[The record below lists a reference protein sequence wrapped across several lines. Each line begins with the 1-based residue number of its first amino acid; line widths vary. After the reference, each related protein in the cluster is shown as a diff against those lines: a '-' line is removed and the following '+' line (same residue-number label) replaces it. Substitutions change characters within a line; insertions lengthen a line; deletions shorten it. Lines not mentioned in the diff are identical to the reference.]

1 MAPRDWLQLFFPD
14 EEEKDPRFRARIDRL
29 SVIGLRVIAAVCV
42 SGVVYGSVTAWFA
55 PSIAALTGGWT
66 MPILTLGVL
75 GLAFSFWPRGD
86 RYARWAGMFVGYGVA
101 VVQFST
107 AASIVDRPEVGY
119 FLFSGIV
126 TGVMLIGMAA
136 LPLKPM
142 HVLALGAAIAGTY
155 AVAIPWVIPN
165 VSSARGVEIVFVAQV
180 VFLCTGLTAVVY
192 HQRMLAYRARR
203 SAEEALEELRA
214 AQARLLVS
222 ENAHAQSRFAAALSH
237 ELNTPLGALTSA
249 FDTVL
254 HLLKKYKI
262 DADERVSDV
271 LEGAEKAGRGSAVR
285 LRETIAR
292 MRYLTNLDRA
302 EEQTV
307 DLNELCRQTAASLRG
322 DLEPKAEL
330 VFDLE
335 PLQSVRCRP
344 QQIGAVLSNLLRNA
358 AAAIDAKGRI
368 TVVTHDRGGEV
379 VIEVRDDGRGMPKE
393 QLDRLFEPT
402 FHVEG
407 TRVATKNW
415 GLFVC
420 RNIVN
425 EHGGQLAVESQA
437 GVGTTARV
445 SLPAR

>member
-42 SGVVYGSVTAWFA
+42 SGVLYGSVTAWFA
-55 PSIAALTGGWT
+55 PGIAALTGGWT
-66 MPILTLGVL
+66 MPILTMGVL

-86 RYARWAGMFVGYGVA
+86 RYARWAGMLVGYGVA

-165 VSSARGVEIVFVAQV
+165 VFSARGVEIVFVAQV

-192 HQRMLAYRARR
+192 HQRVLAYRARR

-254 HLLKKYKI
+254 HLFKKYKI

-335 PLQSVRCRP
+335 PLQRVRCRP

-358 AAAIDAKGRI
+358 AAAIDETGRI

-402 FHVEG
+402 FHVDG
-407 TRVATKNW
+407 TRIATKNW

-420 RNIVN
+420 RTIVN
-425 EHGGQLAVESQA
+425 EHGGQLEVESQT

>member
-1 MAPRDWLQLFFPD
+1 MAPTDWLQLFFPD
-14 EEEKDPRFRARIDRL
+14 EEEKDRQFRARIDRL

-42 SGVVYGSVTAWFA
+42 SGALYGSVTAWFV
-55 PSIAALTGGWT
+55 PGVLSVMGGWT
-66 MPILTLGVL
+66 TPLTILTMGVL
-75 GLAFSFWPRGD
+75 GLAFSFWPRGS
-86 RYARWAGMFVGYGVA
+86 RYARWAGLLVGYGVA
-101 VVQFST
+101 VVQFSS
-107 AASIVDRPEVGY
+107 AASIVERPEVRY

-142 HVLALGAAIAGTY
+142 QVLALGAAIAGTY
-155 AVAIPWVIPN
+155 TVAIPWVVPN
-165 VSSARGVEIVFVAQV
+165 VSSMRGVEIVFVAQV

-192 HQRMLAYRARR
+192 HQRVLAYRARR
-203 SAEEALEELRA
+203 SAQEALEELRA

-271 LEGAEKAGRGSAVR
+271 LEGAEKAGRGSAAR

-302 EEQTV
+302 EEQTI
-307 DLNELCRQTAASLRG
+307 DLNELCKETAASLR
-322 DLEPKAEL
+322 DELESKAEL

-335 PLQSVRCRP
+335 PLQRVRCRP
-344 QQIGAVLSNLLRNA
+344 QQIGAVLSNYAMPQRPS
-358 AAAIDAKGRI
+358 
-368 TVVTHDRGGEV
+368 RGQ
-379 VIEVRDDGRGMPKE
+379 DG
-393 QLDRLFEPT
+393 
-402 FHVEG
+402 
-407 TRVATKNW
+407 
-415 GLFVC
+415 
-420 RNIVN
+420 
-425 EHGGQLAVESQA
+425 
-437 GVGTTARV
+437 
-445 SLPAR
+445 